1 MKKKPVNSMEVAKKA
16 GVSQSTVS
24 RVFTPGSSVSPK
36 TRKRVLEAARELG
49 YRPNA
54 LARGLIMNKTNI
66 IGLAMRDIQNPF
78 YPEILEKFTKA
89 LRDNGYHVLFVHT
102 ENDEINQDE
111 ISEFL
116 EYNVEGVIVTDATL
130 SPNIIASLSSN
141 GIPVILFNRRMD
153 GLPCHSVSCDNY
165 TAGKKIGEYLYEL
178 GYRRMAYIRGR
189 KNTSTNDDRERGF
202 CEALMGRGAELC
214 IEDGEF
220 TYEGGY
226 NAALRLLGKRERPEV
241 IFGANDITAL
251 GVMDAARAIG
261 LSIPDDVAVI
271 GFDDITMASWPSYG
285 LTTWRQPVDEM
296 IEWTLAKLFVE
307 IDGGDGKP
315 SSILFPGILVE
326 RGSVKKRS

>member
-1 MKKKPVNSMEVAKKA
+1 MEVAKRA

-24 RVFTPGSSVSPK
+24 RVFTPGASVSPK

-89 LRDNGYHVLFVHT
+89 LRSNGYHVLFVHT
-102 ENDEINQDE
+102 ENEEIDQDE

-130 SPNIIASLSSN
+130 SPNIISYLSSN
-141 GIPVILFNRRMD
+141 DIPVILFNRRMD

-165 TAGKKIGEYLYEL
+165 AAGKKIGDYLYKL

-202 CEALMGRGAELC
+202 SEVLAERGAELY
-214 IEDGEF
+214 IENGEF

-226 NAALRLLGKRERPEV
+226 NAALRLLSGEGRPEV

-251 GVMDAARAIG
+251 GAIDAAKSLG
-261 LSIPDDVAVI
+261 LSVPDDVAVI
-271 GFDDITMASWPSYG
+271 GFDDIVMASWPSYC
-285 LTTWRQPVDEM
+285 LTTWKQPVDEM
-296 IEWTLAKLFVE
+296 IAWAVAKLLEE
-307 IDGGDGKP
+307 IDGESGP
-315 SSILFPGILVE
+315 PASALFPGMLVE
-326 RGSVKKRS
+326 RESVKKRS